1 MRDAGQT
8 DLGSLDEALRL
19 ALTLTP
25 ALFRE
30 VMQNAG
36 ARFLSLDQSGQA
48 TRIDRFIGSRAWTD
62 AAFALI
68 ELAVPKW
75 SIRRIV
81 QADAEWHCSLSQQP
95 NLPIE
100 LDDAAEASHEVLPLA
115 ILRAF
120 IAARRRDAVAPQT
133 ILAVPQIRPA
143 SDAFVHCCDNYP

>member
-8 DLGSLDEALRL
+8 ALGSLDEVLRL
-19 ALTLTP
+19 APTLTP

-36 ARFLSLDQSGQA
+36 ARFLSPDQSEQA

-81 QADAEWHCSLSQQP
+81 HADAEWYCSLSQQP

-100 LDDAAEASHEVLPLA
+100 LDDAVEASHEVLPMA

-120 IAARRRDAVAPQT
+120 IAARRRDAVAPQA
-133 ILAVPQIRPA
+133 ISAVPQIRSA
-143 SDAFVHCCDNYP
+143 SDAFVYCDNYL